1 MTKEITENRLG
12 VNLARFRKLAG
23 YTQTEIGELIG
34 VSQSLLAH
42 YEAGRR
48 NIPVSLLVPISDV
61 LKISIID
68 LFDQEQGSVKLTALT
83 PLEKRIESPSFYN
96 NAPEEIVVKEK
107 ERLTDQK
114 NRILQLDEILKSIS

>member
-83 PLEKRIESPSFYN
+83 PLEKRIEQLKTLPRSQ
-96 NAPEEIVVKEK
+96 
-107 ERLTDQK
+107 QK
-114 NRILQLDEILKSIS
+114 MLLSMLDGLISSLPKS